1 MITLF
6 NSINKKFQIFHFMT
20 LILLSLLVFI
30 SLITIPNYSYAQ
42 QVYQMPPKAIADLVD
57 APPTP
62 SMDFSPDNQWMLIM
76 DHPSLPSIEEVSQPE
91 LRIAGIRINPRT
103 NGPSRARYYTKLT
116 LKNIRD
122 GKQIAIELP
131 ENAQISNIR
140 WSPNGEFIAFTLT
153 KVQGIELWLAEVSS
167 GKAKKLLDSYV
178 NDTYGGP
185 FFWVSDNQTLICL
198 TVPID
203 RGDAPVAPTVPQ
215 GPVIQ
220 ENIGKKAPA
229 RTYQD
234 LLKNPY
240 DESLFEYYTTS
251 QIIRVRINGETTS
264 IGSPA
269 IFTTSQPSPDGKYLL
284 VETIYRPYSY
294 LVPAYRFP
302 QKIEIWD
309 LYGNI
314 VHEVADLPLAEE
326 IPVGFG
332 AVRTGPRSINWRADK
347 PATLYWVEAQD
358 DGDPKKEV
366 EIRDKV
372 FMLSAPFKGKPTPL
386 ISLGLRYDEIMWGD
400 EKLAIA
406 TEYWWKTRKVRS
418 WLIQPGK
425 PKAKPEL
432 LFDRSFEDRY
442 SDPGNPIFKRT
453 KFGTSILLTSNK
465 GKSIFLSGAGASPE
479 GDKPFMDQLDL
490 KSLTTKRLWQ
500 SQAPHYEYFVT
511 FLDEKGDQFIT
522 RRETVTEPPNYYI
535 KNLKTNDLKQMT
547 FFPHPTPQLKDVKKE
562 IIQYKRDDGVD
573 LMATLYLPPDYSP
586 EKDGPL
592 PILMWAYPREFKSV
606 KAAGQMRGSP
616 YQFVRIGSTSHMLLL
631 TQGYAILDGPTM
643 PIIGEGDKEPN
654 DTYIEQLVASAK
666 AAVDEVVRRGVAD
679 RDRIAIGGHSYGAFM
694 TANLLAHSDL
704 YRTGIA
710 RSGAYNR
717 TLTPFGFQAE
727 ERTFWEAPEIY
738 FTMSPFMHAN
748 KVNEP
753 ILLIHGEADNNSGT
767 FPIQSE
773 RYYHALKG
781 HGATAR
787 LVMLPHES
795 HGYRARESMMH
806 VFWEMTQWLDKY
818 VKNAP
823 PRNEEN

>member
-1 MITLF
+1 MIILF
-6 NSINKKFQIFHFMT
+6 NRIHNRFRIFSFMT
-20 LILLSLLVFI
+20 LALLSLFI
-30 SLITIPNYSYAQ
+30 FMQFTTNQNFSYAQ
-42 QVYQMPPKAIADLVD
+42 QAYQMPPKAIADIVD

-62 SMDFSPDNQWMLIM
+62 SVNFSPDNQWMLIM
-76 DHPSLPSIEEVSQPE
+76 DRASLPPIEELSQPE
-91 LRIAGIRINPRT
+91 LRIAGIRINPQT
-103 NGPSRARYYTKLT
+103 NGPSRTYYYTKLI
-116 LKNIRD
+116 LKNIQD
-122 GKQIAIELP
+122 GNEKVIELP

-140 WSPNGEFIAFTLT
+140 WSPNGKFIAFSLT
-153 KVQGIELWLAEVSS
+153 KQQGVELWLAKVGS
-167 GKAKKLLDSYV
+167 GKASKLLDSYL

-185 FFWVSDNQTLICL
+185 FYWLSDNQTLICF
-198 TVPID
+198 TIPAN
-203 RGDAPVAPTVPQ
+203 RGDAPTAPTVPE

-220 ENIGKKAPA
+220 ENIGKTAPA

-251 QIIRVRINGETTS
+251 QIVRVNINGEANP

-269 IFTTSQPSPDGKYLL
+269 IFSSAETSPDGKYLL
-284 VETIYRPYSY
+284 VETIHRPYSY

-302 QKIEIWD
+302 QQIEIWD

-314 VHEVADLPLAEE
+314 VHQVADLPLAEE
-326 IPVGFG
+326 IPIGFG
-332 AVRTGPRSINWRADK
+332 AVRAGPRSVNWRADK
-347 PATLYWVEAQD
+347 PAMLYWIEAQD

-372 FMLSAPFKGKPTPL
+372 LMLAAPFQGKPIPL

-406 TEYWWKTRKVRS
+406 TEYWWKTRKVKS

-425 PKAKPEL
+425 PKAIPKL

-442 SDPGNPIFKRT
+442 SDPGNPIFRRT
-453 KFGTSILLTSNK
+453 KFGTSILLTPNR
-465 GKSIFLSGAGASPE
+465 GKSIFLSGAGASAE
-479 GDKPFMDQLDL
+479 GDRPFLDQLDL
-490 KSLTTKRLWQ
+490 KSLKTKRLWQ
-500 SQAPHYEYFVT
+500 SEAPYYEYFIT
-511 FLDEKGDQFIT
+511 FLDERGDQFII
-522 RRETVTEPPNYYI
+522 RRESVTEQPNYYL
-535 KNLKTNDLKQMT
+535 KNTKTNELKQIT
-547 FFPHPTPQLKDVKKE
+547 FFPHPTPQLKDVQKE
-562 IIQYKRDDGVD
+562 IIRYTRDDGVQ
-573 LMATLYLPPDYSP
+573 LTATLYLPPGYST
-586 EKDGPL
+586 DQGPL
-592 PILMWAYPREFKSV
+592 PMLMWAYPREFKSAD
-606 KAAGQMRGSP
+606 AAGQMRGSP
-616 YQFVRIGSTSHMLLL
+616 YQFVRIRSTSHLLLL

-654 DTYIEQLVASAK
+654 DTYVEQLVASAK
-666 AAVDEVVRRGVAD
+666 AAIDEVVKRGIAD

-704 YRTGIA
+704 YRAGIA

-738 FTMSPFMHAN
+738 FKMSPFMHAD

-753 ILLIHGEADNNSGT
+753 ILLIHGQVDNNSGT

-773 RYYHALKG
+773 RFYNALKG

-795 HGYRARESMMH
+795 HGYRARESVMH
-806 VFWEMTQWLDKY
+806 MFYEMIQWLDQF

-823 PRNEEN
+823 ARSE

>member
-1 MITLF
+1 MIALLNKIEQCSRVFWLITL
-6 NSINKKFQIFHFMT
+6 S
-20 LILLSLLVFI
+20 LLSLLIGF
-30 SLITIPNYSYAQ
+30 LIIQEISYAQ
-42 QVYQMPPKAIADLVD
+42 QVYQMPPKVIADIVD
-57 APPTP
+57 SPPTP
-62 SMDFSPDNQWMLIM
+62 SVDISPDNQWILIM
-76 DHPSLPSIEEVSQPE
+76 EHPSLPSIEEISQPE
-91 LRIAGIRINPRT
+91 LRIAGIRINPRN
-103 NGPSRARYYTKLT
+103 NGRSRIHYYTKLT
-116 LKNIRD
+116 LKNIQT
-122 GKQIAIELP
+122 GNENVIQLP
-131 ENAQISNIR
+131 EDARISNIR
-140 WSPNGEFIAFTLT
+140 WSPDGKRIGFTLT
-153 KVQGIELWLAEVSS
+153 KEKGIELWIVEINN
-167 GKAKKLLDSYV
+167 GKARRLTDSYL
-178 NDTYGGP
+178 NDTYGVP
-185 FFWVSDNQTLICL
+185 FYWLSDNLKLICL
-198 TVPID
+198 IIPSN
-203 RGDAPVAPTVPQ
+203 RGDAPTLPTVPE

-220 ENIGKKAPA
+220 ENIGKTAPA

-234 LLKNPY
+234 LLKNPH

-251 QIIRVRINGETTS
+251 QIMRASIDGES
-264 IGSPA
+264 APIGSPA
-269 IFTTSQPSPDGKYLL
+269 IFTTAEPSPDGKYLL
-284 VETIYRPYSY
+284 VETIHRPYSY

-309 LYGNI
+309 LQGNI

-326 IPVGFG
+326 IPIGFG

-358 DGDPKKEV
+358 DGDPKKEL

-372 FMLSAPFKGKPTPL
+372 FMLSAPFKGKPTSL

-738 FTMSPFMHAN
+738 FKISPFMHAN
-748 KVNEP
+748 KINEP